1 MTVEEKI
8 QKCKATDW
16 VADLMRKTGRS
27 HITIYKV
34 ARKLK
39 RRPTVNEVLNRKN
52 GRPKKYL

>member
-1 MTVEEKI
+1 MTVEERI

-16 VADLMRKTGRS
+16 VADLMRQTGKS

-34 ARKLK
+34 AKRLH
-39 RRPTVNEVLNRKN
+39 RRPTVDEILNRKN